1 MASTRIPPARAELAR
16 TQLNFDAAPP
26 PIVRVVAALQAAG
39 HDAFLTGPCVRA
51 LLDSE
56 PRRDFEIT
64 TSATNAALLAL
75 FANAVVTSADD
86 RVFTLPT
93 ESGPLDLKPMQR
105 TGGIDAELEHRDFTL
120 HALAYDPCAR
130 VLIDPHGG
138 REDTTKGI
146 LRAVGDPAQRL
157 AEDPLRALR
166 AVRLVATLGL
176 LIDPALGRAL
186 RSAAQALRQLPPNRV
201 RGELRALL
209 LGQNAT
215 QGLTL
220 LRDSGIEARLA
231 PGVGG
236 DAAAVVGAL
245 PFDFDL
251 RLAGWLRGTRATR
264 ILRDLRHPR
273 DRVARI
279 DRLLRLHPLDA
290 HPRGTLDHKVR
301 RLARRDPSEVEGL
314 MALRAAEISA
324 RDETAEARA
333 RLDRL
338 RVSVQR
344 VRRAGRTHEQRNQLT
359 LGGQEIMETLGCDP
373 GPTVGR
379 ALRFLTDSVE
389 EDPSRNDPDT
399 LRALLGKW
407 RDEN

>member
-1 MASTRIPPARAELAR
+1 
-16 TQLNFDAAPP
+16 
-26 PIVRVVAALQAAG
+26 
-39 HDAFLTGPCVRA
+39 
-51 LLDSE
+51 
-56 PRRDFEIT
+56 
-64 TSATNAALLAL
+64 
-75 FANAVVTSADD
+75 
-86 RVFTLPT
+86 VFSLPT

-105 TGGIDAELEHRDFTL
+105 AGGIEAELEHCDFTL

-166 AVRLVATLGL
+166 AARLVATLGL
-176 LIDPALGRAL
+176 LIDPALGRTL
-186 RSAAQALRQLPPNRV
+186 RSAAGALRRLPPIRV
-201 RGELRALL
+201 RGELQALL

-231 PGVGG
+231 PGVGS

-251 RLAGWLRGTRATR
+251 RLAGWLRGTRAAK

-279 DRLLRLHPLDA
+279 ERLLRLHPLDA

-301 RLARRDPSEVEGL
+301 RLAWRDPNEVEDL

-324 RDETAEARA
+324 CNEGAEARA

-338 RVSVQR
+338 RVSVLR
-344 VRRAGRTHEQRNQLT
+344 VKRAGRTLEQRNQLT
-359 LGGQEIMETLGCDP
+359 LGGREIMEALGCDP

-379 ALRFLTDSVE
+379 ALRFLTESVE
-389 EDPSRNDPDT
+389 EDPSRNDPDA
-399 LRALLGKW
+399 LRALLDKW
-407 RDEN
+407 RADN